1 MLPACFILFTIL
13 KNKTLRHLRQME
25 QPEQKKWLIL
35 YGNSQFMALDR
46 CRIYGR
52 ILAIFLNTK
61 SNSNFKKSNSN
72 FKKYLEK
79 IRNILYNQSL

>member
-61 SNSNFKKSNSN
+61 SNSNFKK
-72 FKKYLEK
+72 YLEK

>member
-13 KNKTLRHLRQME
+13 KNKTLRHLRQNLRQME

-52 ILAIFLNTK
+52 ILAILNT
-61 SNSNFKKSNSN
+61 KSNSN

>member
-13 KNKTLRHLRQME
+13 KNKTLRHLRQNLRQME
-25 QPEQKKWLIL
+25 QAEHKKWLIL

-52 ILAIFLNTK
+52 IIIVSGRLIA
-61 SNSNFKKSNSN
+61 
-72 FKKYLEK
+72 EK
-79 IRNILYNQSL
+79 AL

>member
-13 KNKTLRHLRQME
+13 KDKTLRHLRQNLRQME

-52 ILAIFLNTK
+52 ILAILNT
-61 SNSNFKKSNSN
+61 KSNSN

>member
-1 MLPACFILFTIL
+1 
-13 KNKTLRHLRQME
+13 ME

-61 SNSNFKKSNSN
+61 SNSNFKKYRNYSEQQKNCIPAQ
-72 FKKYLEK
+72 KKF
-79 IRNILYNQSL
+79 

>member
-13 KNKTLRHLRQME
+13 KNKTLRHLRHLRQNLRQME
-25 QPEQKKWLIL
+25 QPEHKKWLIL

-52 ILAIFLNTK
+52 IIIVSETVDC
-61 SNSNFKKSNSN
+61 
-72 FKKYLEK
+72 
-79 IRNILYNQSL
+79 

>member
-1 MLPACFILFTIL
+1 MLPARFILFTIL

-61 SNSNFKKSNSN
+61 SNSNFKK
-72 FKKYLEK
+72 YLEK